1 MTSTINKLPIT
12 LLAQLDDVAVFQTAA
27 FISDDNADA
36 IAANLQNQL
45 QTDQQT
51 QASYG
56 ALNVGLHVNDN
67 AKTVLNN
74 RMHLLSAINEQLA
87 ATQRQP
93 IDSLHWLNQVHG
105 KQIHDID
112 ATALA
117 MRPLDADAMVSCQ
130 AELGLAVM
138 TADCV
143 PIVLYQP
150 ATGQIAAI
158 HAGWQGLAC
167 GVINATVERFSS
179 FEPIMAWIG
188 VCISQENYE
197 VGRQVRD
204 KLLTGCIENQTLAA
218 QHLESFEERYVLA
231 SEADKIK
238 LNLPQLAA
246 DQLNAAGIKVS
257 NESAIPCSYADPH
270 YYSYRRQT
278 HLQQPATGRMALVIV
293 RSLAVS

>member
-12 LLAQLDDVAVFQTAA
+12 LLAQLDDVVVFQTAA
-27 FISDDNADA
+27 FISDDNVDA
-36 IAANLQNQL
+36 TAANLQNQL

-130 AELGLAVM
+130 VKLGLAVM

-167 GVINATVERFSS
+167 GVIKATVERFSS

-257 NESAIPCSYADPH
+257 NESAIPCSYADLH